1 MNRRPGPEHDTIV
14 GRGGSS
20 SLADP
25 QLISPRLRRR
35 RAYSLV
41 LLTLVAPG
49 SAQLVAGNR
58 AVGRVALRIA
68 ISLLIALVV
77 VGAVFFVDRAFVI
90 NLFARPFMLNAAAV
104 VAGLFALGWAGL
116 FIDTL
121 RLTRLRLV
129 PTSTRRGVAALTAAL
144 MLLTSGTLAWGARA
158 LKISADTVGSVF
170 GDNRVMRP
178 SDGRYNILLLG
189 GDSGADR
196 VGTRPDTIMLASVD
210 ADTGKSVLFGFA
222 RDTENINFRPG
233 STMNGLMPE
242 GWNCGDQCLLNGL
255 YQWGHEHADQFPA
268 GTKDPG
274 VVATKEAVEALSGL
288 DIQYYGLVDLVGFR
302 RFIDAVGGINLNVG
316 KATPIGG
323 GTSPVK
329 GYIQPGPQHLDG
341 YHALWYARSR
351 EGSTNYERMERQR
364 CVMTAMLHQLDPQTV
379 MTKFQ
384 DIAAAAGSTLVT
396 DIPAADIGT
405 LGDLALKARSNKISS
420 VNFVPPLIKPWDYDP
435 QVIRDK
441 VRATI
446 EASGE
451 SAAPPASTRASTPR
465 AASTPSPNTNSGATT
480 SSSGGSSGGSGSTS
494 DDLASVCSVL

>member
-1 MNRRPGPEHDTIV
+1 M
-14 GRGGSS
+14 
-20 SLADP
+20 
-25 QLISPRLRRR
+25 
-35 RAYSLV
+35 

-68 ISLLIALVV
+68 ITLLVV
-77 VGAVFFVDRAFVI
+77 AVVIGAVFFVDRAFVI
-90 NLFARPFMLNAAAV
+90 NLFARPFMLNLAAAV
-104 VAGLFALGWAGL
+104 LAGLALGWAGL
-116 FIDTL
+116 FVDTL
-121 RLTRLRLV
+121 RLARLRLV
-129 PTSTRRGVAALTAAL
+129 PTQTRRGVAAMAAVF

-158 LKISADTVGSVF
+158 MKISADTVSSVF

-178 SDGRYNILLLG
+178 SNGRYNILLLG
-189 GDSGADR
+189 GDSGAGR
-196 VGTRPDTIMLASVD
+196 EGTRPDTIMLASVD

-222 RDTENINFRPG
+222 RDTENIDFRPG
-233 STMNGLMPE
+233 STMNRLMPE

-255 YQWGHEHADQFPA
+255 YQWGHQNAERFPS

-274 VVATKEAVEALSGL
+274 IVATKEAVEALSRL

-302 RFIDAVGGINLNVG
+302 RFIDAVGGIDINVG

-323 GTSPVK
+323 GTSPIK

-351 EGSTNYERMERQR
+351 EGATNYDRMERQR

-384 DIAAAAGSTLVT
+384 DIAGAAGSTLVT

-405 LGDLALKARSNKISS
+405 LGDLALKARANKISS
-420 VNFVPPLIKPWDYDP
+420 VNFVPPLIKPWQYDP
-435 QVIRDK
+435 AEIRDK
-441 VRATI
+441 VESTI
-446 EASGE
+446 QASEAGPVQ
-451 SAAPPASTRASTPR
+451 AQTAASTPR
-465 AASTPSPNTNSGATT
+465 TASSPRADTTASSRSTAPAAGDTGA
-480 SSSGGSSGGSGSTS
+480 GS
-494 DDLASVCSVL
+494 DDLAAVCSVM